1 MKHNRLFGCLLAIAM
16 LMVASVSAMAQE
28 YVLKTVSFLK
38 PGEKGVL
45 AVSLVNP
52 NPVKSFQGKIFLPE
66 GLTFVE
72 TETPNKFQISKTERT
87 GKYSLALQ
95 KGNDNNRVAAFLGF
109 TMSDTFVAAGQGDIL
124 TFEVNVAKDFK
135 ATSELQIKESQISM
149 GGGNIV
155 KPEQVVT
162 GKVANAADQMFASTN
177 EVKVAV
183 GTPSK
188 VTISCD
194 FQKEFLKF
202 FAATIVLP
210 EGLSLVK
217 DSELADPDRCPNHTA
232 AIVNNLLTLTYT
244 DIFGNLLFTK
254 KDGAVA
260 SFDVV
265 ADDKFVDG
273 SEIILKNI
281 NAVAKVDGANTAFYA
296 EDLHIKVTKDGTATG
311 INGIESDFAAK
322 ADGIYTV
329 SGLKVNKLVKGINI
343 VVKDGKA
350 TKVVKK

>member
-1 MKHNRLFGCLLAIAM
+1 MPSCYCHVNGRKCECNGSRVCVEDRIILEAC
-16 LMVASVSAMAQE
+16 
-28 YVLKTVSFLK
+28 
-38 PGEKGVL
+38 EKGVL
-45 AVSLVNP
+45 AVSMTNP

-72 TETPNKFQISKTERT
+72 SGTPDRFQISKTERT
-87 GKYSLALQ
+87 GKYSLALA

-109 TMSDTFVAAGQGDIL
+109 TLSDTFVPAGQGDIL
-124 TFEVNVAKDFK
+124 TFEVNVAEDFK
-135 ATSELQIKESQISM
+135 ATSEIQIKESQISM

-155 KPEQVVT
+155 KPEKVVT
-162 GKVANAADQMFASTN
+162 GKVANVADQMFASTN

-194 FQKEFLKF
+194 FQKELLTF

-210 EGLSLVK
+210 EGLTLVK
-217 DSELADPDRCPNHTA
+217 GSELADADRCPNHTA

-281 NAVAKVDGANTAFYA
+281 NAVAEINGVNTAFYA
-296 EDLHIKVTKDGTATG
+296 EDLHIKVTKAGTATG

-322 ADGIYTV
+322 ADGIYTI
-329 SGLKVNKLVKGINI
+329 SGLKVNQLVKGVNI

>member
-135 ATSELQIKESQISM
+135 ATSEVQIKESQISM

-155 KPEQVVT
+155 KPE
-162 GKVANAADQMFASTN
+162 
-177 EVKVAV
+177 
-183 GTPSK
+183 
-188 VTISCD
+188 
-194 FQKEFLKF
+194 L
-202 FAATIVLP
+202 
-210 EGLSLVK
+210 LV
-217 DSELADPDRCPNHTA
+217 R
-232 AIVNNLLTLTYT
+232 
-244 DIFGNLLFTK
+244 
-254 KDGAVA
+254 
-260 SFDVV
+260 
-265 ADDKFVDG
+265 
-273 SEIILKNI
+273 
-281 NAVAKVDGANTAFYA
+281 
-296 EDLHIKVTKDGTATG
+296 
-311 INGIESDFAAK
+311 
-322 ADGIYTV
+322 
-329 SGLKVNKLVKGINI
+329 
-343 VVKDGKA
+343 
-350 TKVVKK
+350 